1 MGRIHYKLKKRFYRL
16 KAFRRKGFGVH
27 SPFAFHLIVNVIEA
41 KLSYYA
47 FGQLLPYRKIVMNA
61 LKSKIE
67 VSDIGRD
74 LANKYK
80 EEIQNI
86 KASESLDR
94 LLFRLMNFWQ
104 PKRSAYFGDGV
115 GFSLAY
121 MAKLDSRNDISWL
134 GRGDVFREYSDDLLK
149 NYIGIKNY
157 KSVNFSNI
165 LAKEPEFDFFVFS
178 ENTSEEILSD
188 FICNSERILTT
199 NCMIIIQNPHRND
212 AINLFW
218 NQMKTGE
225 LNSVSLD
232 LFHMGILILR
242 HGMQKQDYVRK
253 YRF

>member
-27 SPFAFHLIVNVIEA
+27 SPFTFHLIVNVIEA

-47 FGQLLPYRKIVMNA
+47 FGQLFPCRKIVVKA
-61 LKSKIE
+61 LKSKNQA
-67 VSDIGRD
+67 SDIGKD
-74 LANKYK
+74 LAKKYK

-86 KASESLDR
+86 KSSESLDR
-94 LLFRLMNFWQ
+94 LLFRLMNFWR
-104 PKRSAYFGDGV
+104 PKKSAYFGDGV
-115 GFSLAY
+115 GLSIAY
-121 MAKLDSRNDISWL
+121 MAKLDSRNDILWL
-134 GRGDVFREYSDDLLK
+134 GRGDVFREYSDDLFK
-149 NYIGIKNY
+149 NVIGIKNY

-165 LAKEPEFDFFVFS
+165 LKEKPEFDFLVFS

-188 FICNSERILTT
+188 FVCNSKRILTT

-212 AINLFW
+212 TINIFW
-218 NQMKTGE
+218 NKMKKAE
-225 LNSVSLD
+225 QNYVSLD

-242 HGMQKQDYVRK
+242 EGLQKQDYVRK